1 MLPLIYEM
9 WVLTY
14 TSERLRTE
22 LFNEQVYLEKLP
34 AQKAAWYQNSKR
46 KTNPKKPVVSV
57 MTVEEYAK
65 SRERESFTL
74 GEIAGQF
81 PERF

>member
-22 LFNEQVYLEKLP
+22 LFTEQVYLEKLP

-46 KTNPKKPVVSV
+46 KLNPKKPVVSV

-65 SRERESFTL
+65 SREREGFTL